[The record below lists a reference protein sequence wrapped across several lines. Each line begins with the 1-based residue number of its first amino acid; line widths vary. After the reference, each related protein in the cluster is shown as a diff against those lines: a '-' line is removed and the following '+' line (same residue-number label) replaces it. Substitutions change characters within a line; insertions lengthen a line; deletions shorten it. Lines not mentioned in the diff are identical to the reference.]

1 MTQQNFTSINRFYLL
16 NCFVCLFSWYKLSS
30 FSCFGL
36 FYYQSFACSPDTSSH
51 LPDVLFKHSFA
62 MGYSA
67 TIALPVHLIQ
77 ALFCNGLFC
86 YQSTRTYYFIKGL
99 IYNSDSDRWDTHCEC
114 HLQHTENENV
124 HLMAFIAMRG
134 VLTEYRPLT
143 PTWHAK
149 ASTHGCFC
157 NCHGFNTWPMLNSWT
172 LHIGVDWTELACP
185 LALSISGR
193 VVTNFI
199 NQLPKWAFRLSNTC
213 S

>member
-36 FYYQSFACSPDTSSH
+36 FYYQSFACSPETSSH
-51 LPDVLFKHSFA
+51 LPDVLFMHSYA

-86 YQSTRTYYFIKGL
+86 YQSTCTYYFIKGL

-134 VLTEYRPLT
+134 VLTGYIPLT
-143 PTWHAK
+143 PPWQCAT
-149 ASTHGCFC
+149 ASTHSRALT
-157 NCHGFNTWPMLNSWT
+157 NSVHTDLNHGHFL
-172 LHIGVDWTELACP
+172 LRI
-185 LALSISGR
+185 R
-193 VVTNFI
+193 V
-199 NQLPKWAFRLSNTC
+199 QYSRYKQFRSHRGH